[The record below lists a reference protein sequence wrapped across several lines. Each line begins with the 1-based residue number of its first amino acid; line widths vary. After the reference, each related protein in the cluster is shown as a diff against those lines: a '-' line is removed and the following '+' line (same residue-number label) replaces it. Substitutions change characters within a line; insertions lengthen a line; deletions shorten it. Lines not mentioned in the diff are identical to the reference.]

1 MNAPHGRPKARSLP
15 LRGDSAQRE
24 GGVVNAP
31 HGRPKARSLPLA
43 FVPHGRGRA
52 ATNPIAWARANLFS
66 SPLNAALTLVCVGFL
81 AWALPPAIDWLF
93 INAVW
98 GRQPVEACEA
108 VRGKGACWAVVAEK
122 FRFMMFGPYPY
133 EQQWRPA
140 ITIAILVSL
149 LVVSGFKRFWN
160 RKLFVFW
167 TAGILLSYWLMAG
180 GFGLTPVRTGQWGGL
195 PVTLILA
202 IFGVAFAFP
211 LGIMLA
217 LGRRSHLP
225 IIRSLSVIYIEVV
238 RGVPLIT
245 VLFMASVMLALFLP
259 VGWQIDQ
266 LLRAQVAIILF
277 VAAYLAE
284 AVRGGMQAVPKGQ
297 YEAAEALG
305 LTYWQSVRLVTLPQA
320 LKISIPPIVNSFI
333 SLFKDTSLVVIIA
346 IYDFAY
352 AVKKSVEAD
361 FAWKKYFI
369 EALLFSILIYWI
381 FCFAMSKYSQWLEK
395 DLARGHQ
402 R

>member
-1 MNAPHGRPKARSLP
+1 M
-15 LRGDSAQRE
+15 
-24 GGVVNAP
+24 
-31 HGRPKARSLPLA
+31 
-43 FVPHGRGRA
+43 
-52 ATNPIAWARANLFS
+52 
-66 SPLNAALTLVCVGFL
+66 
-81 AWALPPAIDWLF
+81 
-93 INAVW
+93 
-98 GRQPVEACEA
+98 
-108 VRGKGACWAVVAEK
+108 
-122 FRFMMFGPYPY
+122 
-133 EQQWRPA
+133 
-140 ITIAILVSL
+140 
-149 LVVSGFKRFWN
+149 VSGFKRFWN

-167 TAGILLSYWLMAG
+167 TAGIGLSYWLMAG
-180 GFGLTPVRTGQWGGL
+180 GLGLPPVRTGQWGGL

-202 IFGVAFAFP
+202 IFGIAFAFP
-211 LGIMLA
+211 LGILLA

-305 LTYWQSVRLVTLPQA
+305 LSYWQSVRLVILPQA

-369 EALLFSILIYWI
+369 EALLFSIRHL
-381 FCFAMSKYSQWLEK
+381 L
-395 DLARGHQ
+395 DLLLRHVEVQPMAGKGPRQ
-402 R
+402 RPCTVTTG

>member
-1 MNAPHGRPKARSLP
+1 MKPAAP
-15 LRGDSAQRE
+15 LRWMKE
-24 GGVVNAP
+24 
-31 HGRPKARSLPLA
+31 
-43 FVPHGRGRA
+43 
-52 ATNPIAWARANLFS
+52 NLFS
-66 SPLNAALTLVCVGFL
+66 SPFNTLLTLISAAFL
-81 AWALPPAIDWLF
+81 VWAVPPAVDWLF
-93 INAVW
+93 IKAVW
-98 GRQPVEACEA
+98 GRQPVEACDA
-108 VRGKGACWAVVAEK
+108 VRGQGACWAVVAEK
-122 FRFMMFGPYPY
+122 FRFMMFGTYPY
-133 EQQWRPA
+133 EEQWRSG
-140 ITIAILVSL
+140 IAVVVLVSL
-149 LVVSGFKRFWN
+149 LIFSGFKRFWN
-160 RKLFVFW
+160 KSLIVVW
-167 TAGILLSYWLMAG
+167 VVGIALAFWLMSG
-180 GFGLTPVRTGQWGGL
+180 GLGLAPVRTGQWGGL

-202 IFGVAFAFP
+202 IFGIAFAFP
-211 LGIMLA
+211 LGILLA
-217 LGRRSHLP
+217 LGRRSSLP

-259 VGWQIDQ
+259 VGWQLDQ

-305 LTYWQSVRLVTLPQA
+305 LPYWKSVRLVILPQA

-369 EALLFSILIYWI
+369 EALLFSIVIYWI
-381 FCFAMSKYSQWLEK
+381 FCFAMSQYSQRLER
-395 DLARGHQ
+395 DLARGHA